1 MNKKEIQKSRMW
13 KYFVEATAD
22 IIREEGLEKVT
33 IRKVADR
40 AGYNSATLYNYFNDL
55 SHLKFFASMTLLKEY
70 TDEVVVYM
78 SRSDKPLEKYLL
90 AWECFCIYS
99 FRYPKLFDAVF
110 IKDLGDSPE
119 NMLERYYEKF
129 PKDLIDIPK
138 ELQPTLL
145 ERNMSDRGRSALDIA
160 LEAGEVS
167 EKNVDAINELTIL
180 IWQGMFNNVLNH
192 RRSYD
197 PERAMQKT
205 MQYITEI
212 VRNEALFDFSDNKY
226 AP

>member
-40 AGYNSATLYNYFNDL
+40 AGYNSATIYNYFSDL
-55 SHLKFFASMTLLKEY
+55 SHLIFFASMTFLKDY

-78 SRSDKPLEKYLL
+78 NRSDKPLEKYLL
-90 AWECFCIYS
+90 AWECFCTYS
-99 FRYPKLFDAVF
+99 FRYPKLFHAIF
-110 IKDLGDSPE
+110 IMDLGDSPE
-119 NMLERYYEKF
+119 NMLERYYTKF
-129 PKDLIDIPK
+129 PKDLINIPE
-138 ELQPTLL
+138 ELHSTLL
-145 ERNMSDRGRSALDIA
+145 ERNMSKRGRSALELA
-160 LEAGEVS
+160 LEAGEIS

-197 PERAMQKT
+197 PQRAMKKT

-212 VRNEALFDFSDNKY
+212 VRNETAFDFSDNKY
-226 AP
+226 GP